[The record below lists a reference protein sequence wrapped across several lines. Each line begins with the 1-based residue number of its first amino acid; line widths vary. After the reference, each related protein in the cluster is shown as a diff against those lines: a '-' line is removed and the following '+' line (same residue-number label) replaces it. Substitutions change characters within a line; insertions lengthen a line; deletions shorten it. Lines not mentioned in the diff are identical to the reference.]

1 MTTSSIDLH
10 LHSNYSDGLGSP
22 QEIVQIAA
30 ERGVTT
36 IAITDYENA
45 NGARAAVPAAAEANI
60 ELIPAIKI
68 TCRWDRCPSP
78 SSGGDYRVLG
88 YFIDLDDT
96 RLKRAEQALLGDT
109 HGRITDC
116 CARLTA
122 DGYPLEITEVFEFNQ
137 NYAGS
142 TALVQTILKKE
153 FAKDLEGALNLFLH
167 HWRFVRQS
175 GFTIQRA
182 IEIIHNAGGVA
193 VLAHPVIYECNG
205 TFEEKQFKMLV
216 DQGLDGVEIFHP
228 RHNER
233 VRKHFTNI
241 ANRLGLV
248 VTGGSEE
255 HGYGERY
262 ERMGSQMVTPDVIES
277 LRIRQKRRR

>member
-10 LHSNYSDGLGSP
+10 LHSHYSDGLGSP
-22 QEIVQIAA
+22 QEIVDIAGK
-30 ERGVTT
+30 RGLKT

-45 NGARAAVPAAAEANI
+45 NGAREAAPLALEADI

-78 SSGGDYRVLG
+78 SSGGDYRILG
-88 YFIDLDDT
+88 YYIDLDDT

-122 DGYPLEITEVFEFNQ
+122 DGYPIDITEVFEFNEH
-137 NYAGS
+137 YAGS
-142 TALVQTILKKE
+142 TALVQTILKKGYAE
-153 FAKDLEGALNLFLH
+153 NLDGALDLFLH

-182 IEIIHNAGGVA
+182 IEIIHNAGGVT
-193 VLAHPVIYECNG
+193 VLAHPIIYDCNG
-205 TFEEKQFKMLV
+205 TFEEKQFRMLV
-216 DQGLDGVEIFHP
+216 DKGLDGIEVFHP
-228 RHNER
+228 RHNTK
-233 VRKHFTNI
+233 VRKHFTDI

-248 VTGGSEE
+248 ITGGSEE
-255 HGYGERY
+255 HGYGEPY
-262 ERMGSQMVTPDVIES
+262 ARMGSEAIPSDVVDS
-277 LRIRQKRRR
+277 LRLRQKRRR